1 MPPQSWGRQRH
12 FGYNAGRGSVAEWF
26 KAPVLKTGDGQPSVS
41 SNLTASARSST
52 PIYPNQSDSI
62 GETPIRQGSPSFL
75 TKTISRNRLSLMRIN
90 RKVFGGLVGG

>member
-41 SNLTASARSST
+41 SNLTASAKHFRSA
-52 PIYPNQSDSI
+52 
-62 GETPIRQGSPSFL
+62 
-75 TKTISRNRLSLMRIN
+75 LSSE
-90 RKVFGGLVGG
+90 G

>member
-41 SNLTASARSST
+41 SNLTASAT
-52 PIYPNQSDSI
+52 PPFS
-62 GETPIRQGSPSFL
+62 G
-75 TKTISRNRLSLMRIN
+75 RLSPNHQISQN
-90 RKVFGGLVGG
+90 PA